1 MFKIGDKVYL
11 REDSEWNDSSENNPL
26 NMVGVVEDIHSELI
40 EEDDLP
46 INVRWQNGDIN
57 TYNCWDL
64 MPEEEYLRNR
74 TPTSQS
80 GVNHFDLEQRI
91 MECWAVVDDI
101 KTLYE
106 LPDLREVSENEMQN
120 YLLGLQTIYQAK
132 FELLWDMFE
141 QMIKKGKI

>member
-1 MFKIGDKVYL
+1 MMFKIGDKVYL
-11 REDSEWNDSSENNPL
+11 REDSVWNDSSENNPL
-26 NMVGVVEDIHSELI
+26 NMVGVVEDIHPELI

-64 MPEEEYLRNR
+64 VPEEEYLCSR

-80 GVNHFDLEQRI
+80 VVNRFDLEQRI

-106 LPDLREVSENEMQN
+106 LLDMREVSENEMQN
-120 YLLGLQTIYQAK
+120 YLLGLQTIYQVK
-132 FELLWDMFE
+132 FELLWETFE
-141 QMIKKGKI
+141 QMIKGE